1 MFDVITH
8 KGYCFYLFVRQA
20 LGIESVNSNTS
31 ASSEHNCPSPYLFQ
45 TRATKEMVPGASL
58 SYLLIKH
65 KERRRKRLFPIG
77 AVHRRFVD
85 QRSFAFSCQNL
96 SLLSMNTHIG
106 VQTKT
111 QQRNNLK
118 PNMSSHTTSIDKG
131 LINGGLS
138 NFSAS
143 KSC

>member
-1 MFDVITH
+1 M
-8 KGYCFYLFVRQA
+8 R
-20 LGIESVNSNTS
+20 SVNSHTS
-31 ASSEHNCPSPYLFQ
+31 VRLLRASSEHNYCPSPYLFQ
-45 TRATKEMVPGASL
+45 TRATKEIVSRVSL
-58 SYLLIKH
+58 SYLLTKH

-118 PNMSSHTTSIDKG
+118 PNMSSHTTSIDEG

-138 NFSAS
+138 TFSAS